1 MTMYDIIIIGAGP
14 AGISAGIYAVS
25 RGKRTLILEKAQ
37 VGGIIGKV
45 STVTHYTA
53 IEKQETGAT
62 FAARMK
68 EQALQAGV
76 EIVQAEAVHV
86 ALTGEVKSVTTD
98 RGIYEAKRIILA
110 NGGTPR
116 KLGIPGEKE
125 LAGKGMGMNAAR
137 DGAAYAGKNV
147 YVVGGADGAVK
158 EALYLAGYA
167 KQVTVIHF
175 EEQLGCIAEFRQ
187 KVAAAGNISVRLASR
202 LHAVYG
208 QDQVE
213 RLEIA
218 SEQDGSIETIEDPGC
233 GIFVYAGIL
242 PNTELYTELALEGG
256 YIPTND
262 KMETAIPGVY
272 AAGDIRVKQV
282 RQVATAVSDGA
293 IAVINAA
300 ME

>member
-242 PNTELYTELALEGG
+242 PNTELYTELALKGG

-293 IAVINAA
+293 IAAINAA

>member
-25 RGKRTLILEKAQ
+25 RGKRTLILKKAQ

-68 EQALQAGV
+68 KQALQAGV

-98 RGIYEAKRIILA
+98 RGVYEAKRIILA

-158 EALYLAGYA
+158 EALYLAGFA
-167 KQVTVIHF
+167 KQVTIVHF

-187 KVAAAGNISVRLASR
+187 KVAAVGKISVRLASR

-242 PNTELYTELALEGG
+242 PNTEPYTELALEGG

-293 IAVINAA
+293 IAAINAA